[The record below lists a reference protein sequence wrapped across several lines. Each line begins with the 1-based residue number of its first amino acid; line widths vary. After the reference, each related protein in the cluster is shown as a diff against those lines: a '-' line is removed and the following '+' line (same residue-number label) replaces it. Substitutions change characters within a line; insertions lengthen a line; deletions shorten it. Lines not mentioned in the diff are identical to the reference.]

1 MVKVYKSRDGKE
13 LIVYLPFEVVKK
25 LGIENGDEVDFLK
38 FNDKAFIFAKKADI
52 INIATGKMPMGRQEN
67 VAAKGGSL
75 TFAEIGV
82 LKKLDTLRY
91 PVRNIANVSK
101 ILNDTEE
108 KILAQLLKKKIVSLY
123 TDEKRKEEL
132 YSIPKNIYNS
142 FLLRKKTEEANT
154 VKAAEPVKIT
164 QSAVLPNIENDNIT
178 KLEKDGYVVIATEAE
193 ASAVSIALEASIR
206 QGKVIGIRAF
216 NKKYYIM
223 LRSMFDRNSAKLLK
237 ELRDGPKPISELV
250 KRTGLEEDALRTML
264 YVMLEQGDVSE
275 NRKDTFA
282 LV

>member
-1 MVKVYKSRDGKE
+1 
-13 LIVYLPFEVVKK
+13 
-25 LGIENGDEVDFLK
+25 
-38 FNDKAFIFAKKADI
+38 
-52 INIATGKMPMGRQEN
+52 
-67 VAAKGGSL
+67 
-75 TFAEIGV
+75 
-82 LKKLDTLRY
+82 
-91 PVRNIANVSK
+91 
-101 ILNDTEE
+101 
-108 KILAQLLKKKIVSLY
+108 
-123 TDEKRKEEL
+123 
-132 YSIPKNIYNS
+132 
-142 FLLRKKTEEANT
+142 
-154 VKAAEPVKIT
+154 
-164 QSAVLPNIENDNIT
+164 
-178 KLEKDGYVVIATEAE
+178 VVIATEAE